1 MYIHACLWITSYVG
15 CKFSYETAQAL
26 LKEYLVSGDYME
38 AAGCLRSLDV
48 PHYHHEFV
56 KRALL
61 AAFEKADQAPALFSL
76 LSKLTSTGQVSQV

>member
-1 MYIHACLWITSYVG
+1 MG